1 VLNGT
6 FNTNATC
13 DLTTLFVP
21 VKPAASTANTMTVNL
36 PTGIVAGELLTV
48 GYVGDDVAV
57 NFPSGWTVLP
67 ASVRNGQRTTV
78 AYKLAGASEPASIA
92 LSTTSVTGV
101 ATATRI
107 SGVNQST
114 PVGASSVS
122 NALATAITGSVVT
135 TDANS
140 LVVGFEGCKT
150 VAPATVSASPP
161 SGWVERQ
168 DINQTGGGRQ
178 VSVADVTAA
187 SAATVSGTFT
197 LASSCDATTV
207 LLVVKPVVAGSS
219 SSTVRYSSSG
229 AGDTPDL
236 TLDASSNVVEQ
247 TYSLSGGVLLTVRAG
262 SQVWSYPNLHGDIV
276 ITTDQTG
283 TLTGGPFR
291 YDPFGVT
298 SPGVVG
304 KPDNSAGNMDYG
316 WLGQHQKGADGDAS
330 GIIQMGARPYVAG
343 LGRFL
348 SVDPI
353 EGGNAN
359 DYDYPA
365 DPINSFD
372 LDGRYH
378 ARGAGGGSAGAGG
391 MGSGAGFGGSAGYGA
406 GGGGLGLG
414 LGGAEAAA
422 VTATAVVVVGTTTG
436 GFSALQQQLVDTLAL
451 AKRRVK
457 EAKGKRN
464 TSAGVYSNKAGAVR
478 AARADAQ
485 RGRPGCKLSFRG
497 PCSSND
503 HVHVDHFNSKG
514 LKIKTDHYHFRD

>member
-1 VLNGT
+1 MI
-6 FNTNATC
+6 
-13 DLTTLFVP
+13 P
-21 VKPAASTANTMTVNL
+21 VAPAASGGAGTMTVNL

-57 NFPSGWTVLP
+57 SFPSGWIVLP

-101 ATATRI
+101 ATSTRI
-107 SGVNQST
+107 SGVNQSA

-122 NALATAITGSVVT
+122 NALGTTITGSVAT

-178 VSVADVTAA
+178 VSVADVTAV

-219 SSTVRYSSSG
+219 NSTVRYSSSG

-236 TLDASSNVVEQ
+236 TLDGSSNVVEQ
-247 TYSLSGGVLLTVRAG
+247 TYSLSGGVLLTIRPTG
-262 SQVWSYPNLHGDIV
+262 QVWSYPNLHGDIV

-283 TLTGGPFR
+283 TLTGGPLR

-316 WLGQHQKGADGDAS
+316 WLGQHQKGADADAS

-348 SVDPI
+348 SVDPV
-353 EGGNAN
+353 EGGNSN
-359 DYDYPA
+359 DYNYPS
-365 DPINSFD
+365 DPINQFD
-372 LDGRYH
+372 LTGQCFLLCVGD
-378 ARGAGGGSAGAGG
+378 
-391 MGSGAGFGGSAGYGA
+391 
-406 GGGGLGLG
+406 
-414 LGGAEAAA
+414 
-422 VTATAVVVVGTTTG
+422 VIVAVVVVAVVVVAVVIYVAVKSTVNYCTNNGCVPSFNTSKAKDSSKNEQHGDGGRRSNAPTTQRQLEG
-436 GFSALQQQLVDTLAL
+436 LQAQINALKSGQS
-451 AKRRVK
+451 
-457 EAKGKRN
+457 KGK
-464 TSAGVYSNKAGAVR
+464 SAAIGRLQDKINNIVKTGKGAKKGTNDTNAGGKTGTR
-478 AARADAQ
+478 P
-485 RGRPGCKLSFRG
+485 RGGGGGR
-497 PCSSND
+497 
-503 HVHVDHFNSKG
+503 
-514 LKIKTDHYHFRD
+514 